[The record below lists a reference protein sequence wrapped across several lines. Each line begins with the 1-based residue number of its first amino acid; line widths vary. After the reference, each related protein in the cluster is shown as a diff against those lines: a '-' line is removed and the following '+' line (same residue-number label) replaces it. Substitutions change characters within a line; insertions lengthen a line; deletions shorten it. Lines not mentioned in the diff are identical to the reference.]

1 MDTYD
6 STLLPYFTGRLTECE
21 AELLRV
27 LQRADLAMEL
37 RRYEGDHGIT
47 DFKAMASDDATETVN
62 EAEAESAAHA
72 LEEVLAARA
81 RLADGSYG
89 QCLACGEPID
99 LRRLRALPAAALCTS
114 CQEVRER
121 VDLHRQWH

>member
-6 STLLPYFTGRLTECE
+6 STLLPYFTGRLTDCE
-21 AELLRV
+21 ADLLRV

-37 RRYEGDHGIT
+37 RRYESDHGVT
-47 DFKAMASDDATETVN
+47 DLKAMASDDATETVN
-62 EAEAESAAHA
+62 EAEAEHAAHA

-89 QCLACGEPID
+89 LCLACGEPID
-99 LRRLRALPAAALCTS
+99 LRRLKALPAAALCTA
-114 CQEVRER
+114 CQEVHER
-121 VDLHRQWH
+121 ADLRHPLH